1 MLRYILSGKHYQDS
15 LKGMICAKT
24 NITQMIHD
32 DETKIEL
39 SNKPKLIL
47 IILTSCVYGF
57 VIYYFIFAL
66 KQRLRVQNIKSI
78 LTVNIFRK
86 LYSIRTLQINLM
98 DLKQHFVFCNL
109 FIYRLFLD
117 QGLNLFIQTYYKEL
131 GPENA
136 FTIWWTFFYIEHV
149 GKRKK

>member
-1 MLRYILSGKHYQDS
+1 
-15 LKGMICAKT
+15 
-24 NITQMIHD
+24 
-32 DETKIEL
+32 
-39 SNKPKLIL
+39 
-47 IILTSCVYGF
+47 
-57 VIYYFIFAL
+57 
-66 KQRLRVQNIKSI
+66 
-78 LTVNIFRK
+78 
-86 LYSIRTLQINLM
+86 M

-149 GKRKK
+149 GKRKNNTYLDTSIIYVHNYFRIKVHVQHEGLYQCKESAAGVQWFAGPEVPWPGVSRVPSITPWRPLLPPEFSEEWSRIGSRRRHQPVTIFVTPSDG